1 VIDVGILVAF
11 ISAVC
16 AALALVLQAIEA
28 RHAPHAHGVSFRLL
42 LGLLRRPRWLAGTVL
57 VIIAWPLQVVALSYA
72 PITVVQP
79 ILASFQLV
87 LLGLARLWLRERVG
101 RRELA
106 GALAIV
112 AGVTVVII
120 AAPQHSVLHP
130 AAGRLAWPLA
140 IVGGGALVLHVVARN
155 GRRRRVLAHLAHH
168 RSHGNTATAPAYTAP
183 VGNRLTGLELTIG
196 AGLGYAWVDFAD
208 KLLSNA
214 ISAGETIGAVIW
226 VAAII
231 GMGLV
236 AFTSEQTAL
245 QRRPASTVGPLIG
258 ALEEPLPVLLALI
271 GGVEVW
277 HGGAGHAAAL
287 AAGLALVGAGAI
299 VLARSPAVTHV
310 TEEAHAVIEPAII
323 ADRSLPSASA

>member
-1 VIDVGILVAF
+1 VIAVGVGVAF
-11 ISAVC
+11 VSAVC
-16 AALALVLQAIEA
+16 AAMALVLQAIEA

-42 LGLLRRPRWLAGTVL
+42 LGLLKHPRWLLGTAL
-57 VIIAWPLQVVALSYA
+57 VIVAWPLQVVALSFA

-87 LLGLARLWLRERVG
+87 LLGLARVWLRERVG

-112 AGVTVVII
+112 AGVTVVIA

-130 AAGRLAWPLA
+130 AAGRLAGPLA
-140 IVGGGALVLHVVARN
+140 IVGGGALLLHILARF
-155 GRRRRVLAHLAHH
+155 GRRRRVSAHLA
-168 RSHGNTATAPAYTAP
+168 SHTDSGGSEQTAPAYRAP
-183 VGNRLTGLELTIG
+183 SGTRLTGLELTIG

-226 VAAII
+226 VAAIV

-258 ALEEPLPVLLALI
+258 ALEEPLPVILALV

-287 AAGLALVGAGAI
+287 AGGLALVGVGVI
-299 VLARSPAVTHV
+299 VLARSPAVAHV
-310 TEEAHAVIEPAII
+310 TEEAHAVVEPSTGAPQL
-323 ADRSLPSASA
+323 SPEY

>member
-1 VIDVGILVAF
+1 
-11 ISAVC
+11 VC
-16 AALALVLQAIEA
+16 AAMALVLQAIEA

-42 LGLLRRPRWLAGTVL
+42 LGLLKHPRWLAGTAL
-57 VIIAWPLQVVALSYA
+57 VIIAWPLQVVALSFA

-87 LLGLARLWLRERVG
+87 LLGLARLWLREQVG

-112 AGVTVVII
+112 AGVTVVIV

-140 IVGGGALVLHVVARN
+140 IVGGGALLLHVLARL
-155 GRRRRVLAHLAHH
+155 GRRRRVSAHAAEHA
-168 RSHGNTATAPAYTAP
+168 ATGGSAATTPTYKAPA
-183 VGNRLTGLELTIG
+183 GNRLTGLELTIG

-258 ALEEPLPVLLALI
+258 ALEEPLPVILALV

-287 AAGLALVGAGAI
+287 AAGLALVGAGVI
-299 VLARSPAVTHV
+299 VLARSPAVAHV
-310 TEEAHAVIEPAII
+310 TEEAHAVVEPPAGT
-323 ADRSLPSASA
+323 RQLLPEL

>member
-1 VIDVGILVAF
+1 VIAVGVIVAF
-11 ISAVC
+11 VSAVC
-16 AALALVLQAIEA
+16 AAMALVLQAIEA

-42 LGLLRRPRWLAGTVL
+42 LGLLKHPRWLAGTAL
-57 VIIAWPLQVVALSYA
+57 VIIAWPLQVVALSFA

-87 LLGLARLWLRERVG
+87 LLGLARLWLREQVG

-112 AGVTVVII
+112 AGVTVVIV

-140 IVGGGALVLHVVARN
+140 IVGGGALLLHIAARH
-155 GRRRRVLAHLAHH
+155 GRRRRVSAHLDRHTE
-168 RSHGNTATAPAYTAP
+168 SGGSVATAPAYRAP
-183 VGNRLTGLELTIG
+183 AGNRLTGLELTIG

-258 ALEEPLPVLLALI
+258 ALEEPLPVILALV

-287 AAGLALVGAGAI
+287 AAGLALVGAGVI
-299 VLARSPAVTHV
+299 VLARSPAVAHV
-310 TEEAHAVIEPAII
+310 TEEAHAVVEPPAGT
-323 ADRSLPSASA
+323 RQLLPEL

>member
-1 VIDVGILVAF
+1 VTAVGITVAF
-11 ISAVC
+11 VSALC
-16 AALALVLQAIEA
+16 AAMALVLQALEA
-28 RHAPHAHGVSFRLL
+28 RHAPHADGVSFRLL
-42 LGLLRRPRWLAGTVL
+42 LGLLRHPRWVAGTAL
-57 VIIAWPLQVVALSYA
+57 VIVAWPLQVVALSFA

-101 RRELA
+101 PRELA

-112 AGVTVVII
+112 AGVTVVIV

-130 AAGRLAWPLA
+130 ASGRLAWPLA
-140 IVGGGALVLHVVARN
+140 IVGGGALLLHVVARF
-155 GRRRRVLAHLAHH
+155 GRRRRVIAHLARHTD
-168 RSHGNTATAPAYTAP
+168 SGGSEATAPAYTAP
-183 VGNRLTGLELTIG
+183 AGNRLTGLELTIC

-208 KLLSNA
+208 KLLSNS
-214 ISAGETIGAVIW
+214 ISAGETIGSIIW
-226 VAAII
+226 VAAIV

-258 ALEEPLPVLLALI
+258 ALEEPLPVILALV

-287 AAGLALVGAGAI
+287 AAGLAMVGAGVI
-299 VLARSPAVTHV
+299 VLARSPAVAHV
-310 TEEAHAVIEPAII
+310 TEEAHAVVEPTAG
-323 ADRSLPSASA
+323 APQLLPEH